1 MTLFSL
7 GETKVKIS
15 ILMLACGILWC
26 FSGNGMLFLTI
37 SFAVLLHE
45 FFHSICA
52 KCFGYVTESI
62 TLYPYGGSALISD
75 IDGEPLY
82 CATVALAGPLFSLL
96 TAFLYENGVKYGI
109 LPVWREFCEHSYAI
123 SVINLL
129 PVYPL
134 DGGRVLICLFERFF
148 GKKGRKTAKII
159 SVAIACLVFVLS
171 LCQTLIK
178 KDAEFLTASVF
189 IMFSSVSSLKQNN
202 SFMRKRG
209 NSTVIRSVKAVK
221 GERLITVFQR
231 FAGLNYNTVFVFDG
245 KGKLCAIHSEDEI
258 KEMLLNDSTGCI

>member
-1 MTLFSL
+1 MTLFSV

-15 ILMLACGILWC
+15 VLMLACGFLWC
-26 FSGNGMLFLTI
+26 LSGNGMLFFTV
-37 SFAVLLHE
+37 SFVVLLHE

-62 TLYPYGGSALISD
+62 TLYPYGGSAIILGINAV
-75 IDGEPLY
+75 PLY

-96 TAFLYENGVKYGI
+96 TAFLYENAVKHGI
-109 LPVWREFCEHSYAI
+109 LPVWKEFCEHSYAV

-134 DGGRVLICLFERFF
+134 DGGRVLICLLESFF
-148 GKKGRKTAKII
+148 GKQGRKTGKII
-159 SVAIACLVFVLS
+159 SVAVACLVFALS
-171 LCQTLIK
+171 LWQTLIK

-189 IMFSSVSSLKQNN
+189 ILLSSFASLKETG
-202 SFMRKRG
+202 SFLRIRG
-209 NSTVIRSVKAVK
+209 KNPVIRCVKAEK
-221 GERLITVFQR
+221 GEKLIKVFQR
-231 FAGLNYNTVFVFDG
+231 FAGLNYNTVFVFDK